1 MFGGLL
7 TIDDQ
12 MVEDYIEHGLEL
24 TGISP
29 YEVIRK
35 VANGDLTAYDLRVD
49 IAEVIKKVRYGD
61 KASG

>member
-12 MVEDYIEHGLEL
+12 MVENYIEHGLEL

-35 VANGDLTAYDLRVD
+35 VANGDLTVYDLRVD
-49 IAEVIKKVRYGD
+49 IDEVIKKLRYGD
-61 KASG
+61 KAYG

>member
-1 MFGGLL
+1 MLGGLL

-24 TGISP
+24 TGMSP

-35 VANGDLTAYDLRVD
+35 VANGDLTDYDLRVD
-49 IAEVIKKVRYGD
+49 IDEVTKKLRYGD
-61 KASG
+61 KAYG

>member
-35 VANGDLTAYDLRVD
+35 VANGDLTVYDLRVD
-49 IAEVIKKVRYGD
+49 IDEVIKKLRYGD
-61 KASG
+61 KAYG

>member
-1 MFGGLL
+1 MLGGLL

-35 VANGDLTAYDLRVD
+35 VANGDLTVYDLRVD
-49 IAEVIKKVRYGD
+49 IDDVIKKLRYGD
-61 KASG
+61 KAYG